1 MPKNREKTR
10 DNRHREQAL
19 DRHNG
24 YGFMDPTPYEA
35 VERIRRGQRAA
46 KRDRKEDASNR

>member
-10 DNRHREQAL
+10 ENRRKEQAL
-19 DRHNG
+19 DRRNG

-46 KRDRKEDASNR
+46 EADRKEKPLNR